1 MNAIPDISGIHH
13 ITAVSSNAA
22 QNLFFYTEVL
32 GLRLVKRTVN
42 FDDPYTY
49 HLYYGDKKGHPGT
62 ILTFFPRED
71 LPRGRPG
78 AGALTAIAF
87 AVPAEAIYFWS
98 ERLVSSG
105 VTVKM
110 EERFGD
116 RVIRFSDPDGL
127 PLELVGE
134 ERPPIISNW
143 ERGPIPDASAIR
155 GVHSAT
161 ATVNLFDPEA
171 TLVADVMGMRLVDR
185 DGGRYRYKMDDW
197 ESPGRWFDLKIDPNA
212 RPASMGSGTVHHIAF
227 RTEDDLTQS
236 RWQEILRGLGY
247 NATDVRDRNYFR
259 SIYFRTPAN
268 ILFEMA
274 TDPPGFG
281 VDESVE
287 RLGTSLQLP
296 KPYEGMREEIVRQLP
311 PLCGDELPCNIEN
324 AMAA

>member
-1 MNAIPDISGIHH
+1 MNATPDISGIHH

-22 QNLFFYTEVL
+22 RNLYFYTEVL

-62 ILTFFPRED
+62 ILTFFPWED

-78 AGALTAIAF
+78 AGAVTAIAF
-87 AVPAEAIYFWS
+87 SVPAEAIYFWG
-98 ERLVSSG
+98 ERLGRYG
-105 VTVKM
+105 VKVKM
-110 EERFGD
+110 EKRFGD
-116 RVIRFSDPDGL
+116 PVIRFSDPDGL

-143 ERGPIPDASAIR
+143 ELGPIPDASAIR
-155 GVHSAT
+155 GFHSAT
-161 ATVNLFDPEA
+161 ATVNALDPEA
-171 TLVADVMGMRLVDR
+171 QLVAEIMGMRLVDNNR
-185 DGGRYRYKMDDW
+185 GRYRYRLDDW
-197 ESPGRWFDLKIDPNA
+197 ESPGRWFDLNIDPDA
-212 RPASMGSGTVHHIAF
+212 RAAVMGSGTVHHIAF
-227 RTEDDLTQS
+227 RTEDDRTQD
-236 RWQEILRGLGY
+236 RWQEILRRSGH

-268 ILFEMA
+268 ILFEIA
-274 TDPPGFG
+274 TDPPGFS

-296 KPYEGMREEIVRQLP
+296 EQYERLREEIVRHLP
-311 PLCGDELPCNIEN
+311 PLCDEELPCNIETE
-324 AMAA
+324 MAA